1 MLNRILDNRYTILE
15 HIGGGGTA
23 DVYRAHDKLLDRF
36 VAIKMLHPQFVND
49 NDFKIRFKYEAQA
62 AAKLSHPNIVNIYD
76 VGSDGDKN
84 YIVMEFVSGETLKEK
99 ILREG
104 ILSIPDALKIA
115 RDIAEAL
122 EHAHQNNLVH
132 CDIKPHNIL
141 LTTSGRVKVTDFG
154 IAKAITSTTMNHGN
168 TVLGSVH
175 YFSPEQARG
184 ISVSAKSDIYSLG
197 VLLYEMLTGS
207 VPFKGE
213 TPVSIALKHLQ
224 DEPIPVRK
232 HNELIPP
239 MAEAIVSKAMEK
251 NPDNR
256 YNNITDMIRD
266 LDLVQNYFNSRYNK
280 PISEDEFATQII
292 PRQQNIVEEPETTS
306 GFDFKQFYDTNRK
319 KVILLLVVLL
329 SFGFFIGSFLAYGKF
344 WSNAEVSVPSVV
356 GMQLSSAKTMLEDAN
371 LRVNVAE
378 TFDPKVPPGSVVSQY
393 PESGSI
399 VKEQRLVTIYI
410 SKGGEMV
417 SMPDIRGLSL
427 SSAKTKLNELGLK
440 VGKVDE
446 DFSDQPAE
454 TVLSQNPSA
463 TSKIAKGSTV
473 DVVISKGANNKVKI
487 PDFRGNKIDAVT
499 KQLESLKIKVGNISE
514 VNDNNYSSGT
524 ILGQNPAPG
533 SEIDENSSVDFTI
546 VKSSQKAAMGMVSVT
561 VPEGASKQA
570 VQIIVTDN
578 DGRHVIYE
586 SIHKPGDKIQKPIE
600 INGQTRVQIYI
611 NGSLVQEKML

>member
-1 MLNRILDNRYTILE
+1 MLNRILDNRYTVLE

-49 NDFKIRFKYEAQA
+49 SDFKTRFKYEAQA

-99 ILREG
+99 IMREG
-104 ILSIPDALKIA
+104 ILNIADALKITT
-115 RDIAEAL
+115 DIAEAL

-141 LTTSGRVKVTDFG
+141 LTTTGRVKVTDFG

-197 VLLYEMLTGS
+197 VLLYEMLTGT

-251 NPDNR
+251 NPEDRYDN
-256 YNNITDMIRD
+256 ISAMIKD
-266 LDLVQNYFNSRYNK
+266 LNLVQNYFNSRYNK
-280 PISEDEFATQII
+280 PIAEDEFATQII
-292 PRQQNIVEEPETTS
+292 PIQKPIQEEKNTA
-306 GFDFKQFYDTNRK
+306 FDFKKFYHENRT
-319 KVILLLVVLL
+319 KVILMLVLL
-329 SFGFFIGSFLAYGKF
+329 LSVGFFIGSFLAYGKF
-344 WSNAEVSVPSVV
+344 WSNAEVNVPSVV
-356 GMQLSSAKTMLEDAN
+356 GMQLTSAKTMLEDAN

-378 TFDPKVPPGSVVSQY
+378 TFDPKVPVGSVVSQY
-393 PESGSI
+393 PEAGSI

-417 SMPDIRGLSL
+417 TMPDIRGLTL
-427 SSAKTKLNELGLK
+427 KIAQGKLVELGLK
-440 VGKVDE
+440 IGKVDE
-446 DFSDQPAE
+446 EFSDQPAE
-454 TVLSQNPSA
+454 TILSQNPKASGQV
-463 TSKIAKGSTV
+463 AKGSAI
-473 DVVISKGANNKVKI
+473 DIVISKGVNNKVKLA
-487 PDFRGNKIDAVT
+487 DFRGNKLEAVT
-499 KQLESLKIKVGNISE
+499 KQLESLKLKVGNITE
-514 VNDNNYSSGT
+514 VNDNNSANGT

-533 SEIDENSSVDFTI
+533 TEVDENSNIDFTI
-546 VKSSQKAAMGMVSVT
+546 AKTSQQKTAMGVLT
-561 VPEGASKQA
+561 YAIPEGAAKQA
-570 VQIIVTDN
+570 VQIVVTDN
-578 DGRHVIYE
+578 DGRHIIYE
-586 SIHKPGDKIQKPIE
+586 NIHKPGDKIQKPIE
-600 INGQTRVQIYI
+600 LNGQTRAQLYL
-611 NGSLVQEKML
+611 NGSLVLEKIL

>member
-1 MLNRILDNRYTILE
+1 MLNRILDNRYTVLE

-49 NDFKIRFKYEAQA
+49 SDFKTRFKYEAQA

-99 ILREG
+99 IMREG
-104 ILSIPDALKIA
+104 ILNIADALKITT
-115 RDIAEAL
+115 DIAEAL

-141 LTTSGRVKVTDFG
+141 LTTTGRVKVTDFG

-197 VLLYEMLTGS
+197 VLLYEMLTGT

-251 NPDNR
+251 NPEDRYDN
-256 YNNITDMIRD
+256 ISAMIKD
-266 LDLVQNYFNSRYNK
+266 LNLVQNYFNSRYNK
-280 PISEDEFATQII
+280 PIAEDEFATQII
-292 PRQQNIVEEPETTS
+292 PIQKQIQEEKNTA
-306 GFDFKQFYDTNRK
+306 FDFKKFYHKNRT
-319 KVILLLVVLL
+319 KVILMLVLL
-329 SFGFFIGSFLAYGKF
+329 LSVGFFIGSFLAYGKF
-344 WSNAEVSVPSVV
+344 WSNAEVNVPSVV
-356 GMQLSSAKTMLEDAN
+356 GMQLTSAKTMLEDAN

-378 TFDPKVPPGSVVSQY
+378 TFDPKVPVGSVVSQY
-393 PESGSI
+393 PEAGSI

-417 SMPDIRGLSL
+417 TMPDIRGLTL
-427 SSAKTKLNELGLK
+427 KIAQGKLGELGLK
-440 VGKVDE
+440 IGKVDE
-446 DFSDQPAE
+446 EFSDQPAE
-454 TVLSQNPSA
+454 TILSQNPKASGQV
-463 TSKIAKGSTV
+463 AKGLAI
-473 DVVISKGANNKVKI
+473 DIVISKGVNNKVKLA
-487 PDFRGNKIDAVT
+487 DFRGNKLEAVT
-499 KQLESLKIKVGNISE
+499 KQLESLKLKVGNITE
-514 VNDNNYSSGT
+514 VNDNNSANGT

-533 SEIDENSSVDFTI
+533 TEVDENSNIDFTI
-546 VKSSQKAAMGMVSVT
+546 AKNSQQKTAMRVIT
-561 VPEGASKQA
+561 YTIPEGAAKQA
-570 VQIIVTDN
+570 VQIVVTDN
-578 DGRHVIYE
+578 DGRHIIYE
-586 SIHKPGDKIQKPIE
+586 NIHKPGDKIQKPIE
-600 INGQTRVQIYI
+600 LNGQTRAQLYL
-611 NGSLVQEKML
+611 NGSLVLEKIL

>member
-1 MLNRILDNRYTILE
+1 MLNRILDNRYTVLE

-49 NDFKIRFKYEAQA
+49 SDFKTRFKYEAQA

-99 ILREG
+99 IMREG
-104 ILSIPDALKIA
+104 ILNIADALKITT
-115 RDIAEAL
+115 DIAEAL

-141 LTTSGRVKVTDFG
+141 LTTTGRVKVTDFG

-197 VLLYEMLTGS
+197 VLLYEMLTGT

-251 NPDNR
+251 NPEDRYDN
-256 YNNITDMIRD
+256 ISAMIKD
-266 LDLVQNYFNSRYNK
+266 LNLVQNYFNSRYNK
-280 PISEDEFATQII
+280 PIAEDEFATQII
-292 PRQQNIVEEPETTS
+292 PIQKPIQEEKNTA
-306 GFDFKQFYDTNRK
+306 FDFKKFYHENRT
-319 KVILLLVVLL
+319 KVILMLVLL
-329 SFGFFIGSFLAYGKF
+329 LSVGFFIGSFLAYGKF
-344 WSNAEVSVPSVV
+344 WSNAEVNVPSVV
-356 GMQLSSAKTMLEDAN
+356 GMQLTSAKTMLEDAN

-378 TFDPKVPPGSVVSQY
+378 TFDPKVPVGSVVSQY
-393 PESGSI
+393 PEAGSI

-417 SMPDIRGLSL
+417 TMPDIRGLTL
-427 SSAKTKLNELGLK
+427 KIAQGKLGELGLK
-440 VGKVDE
+440 IGKVDE
-446 DFSDQPAE
+446 EFSDQPAE
-454 TVLSQNPSA
+454 TILSQNPKAASQV
-463 TSKIAKGSTV
+463 AKGSTI
-473 DVVISKGANNKVKI
+473 DIVISKGVNNKVKLA
-487 PDFRGNKIDAVT
+487 DFRGNKLEAVT
-499 KQLESLKIKVGNISE
+499 KQLESLKLKVGNITE
-514 VNDNNYSSGT
+514 VNDNNSANGT

-533 SEIDENSSVDFTI
+533 TEVDENSNIDFTI
-546 VKSSQKAAMGMVSVT
+546 AKTSQQKTAMGVLT
-561 VPEGASKQA
+561 YTIPEGAAKQA
-570 VQIIVTDN
+570 VQIVVTDN
-578 DGRHVIYE
+578 DGRHIIYE
-586 SIHKPGDKIQKPIE
+586 NIHKPGDKIQKPIE
-600 INGQTRVQIYI
+600 LNGQTRAQLYL
-611 NGSLVQEKML
+611 NGSLVLEKIL

>member
-36 VAIKMLHPQFVND
+36 VAIKMLHPQFIND
-49 NDFKIRFKYEAQA
+49 NDFKTRFKYEAQA

-99 ILREG
+99 IMREG
-104 ILSIPDALKIA
+104 ILNINDALKIA

-141 LTTSGRVKVTDFG
+141 LTKSGRVKVTDFG

-197 VLLYEMLTGS
+197 VLLYEMLTGT

-224 DEPIPVRK
+224 DDPIPVRK

-256 YNNITDMIRD
+256 YNNITDMIKD
-266 LDLVQNYFNSRYNK
+266 LNLVQNYFNSRYTK

-292 PRQQNIVEEPETTS
+292 PRQNHIVEEPEQST
-306 GFDFKQFYDTNRK
+306 GFDFKSFYQKNRT
-319 KVILLLVVLL
+319 KVILLLIVLL
-329 SFGFFIGSFLAYGKF
+329 SLGFFIGSFLSYGKF
-344 WSNAEVSVPSVV
+344 WSNSEVNVPSVV
-356 GMQLSSAKTMLEDAN
+356 GMQLSPAKTMLEDAN

-378 TFDPKVPPGSVVSQY
+378 TFDPKVPVGSVVSQY
-393 PESGSI
+393 PEAGSI

-427 SSAKTKLNELGLK
+427 KAAQIKLNELGLK
-440 VGKVDE
+440 VGKVEE
-446 DFSDQPAE
+446 DSSDQPYE
-454 TVLSQNPSA
+454 TVLSQNPRAS
-463 TSKIAKGSTV
+463 SQIAKGSTV
-473 DVVISKGANNKVKI
+473 DIVISKGAGNKVKLS
-487 PDFRGNKIDAVT
+487 DYRGNKIDAVT
-499 KQLESLKIKVGNISE
+499 KQLEGLKIKVGNISE
-514 VNDNNYSSGT
+514 VNDSNSPSGT

-533 SEIDENSSVDFTI
+533 TEIDENSTVDFTI
-546 VKSSQKAAMGMVSVT
+546 AKSSQKASMGMVNVT
-561 VPEGASKQA
+561 IPDGAAKQA

-586 SIHKPGDKIQKPIE
+586 NVHKPGDKIQKPIE

>member
-1 MLNRILDNRYTILE
+1 MLNRILDNRYTVLE

-49 NDFKIRFKYEAQA
+49 SDFKTRFKYEAQA

-99 ILREG
+99 IMREG
-104 ILSIPDALKIA
+104 ILNIADALKITT
-115 RDIAEAL
+115 DIAEAL

-141 LTTSGRVKVTDFG
+141 LTTTGRVKVTDFG

-197 VLLYEMLTGS
+197 VLLYEMLTGT

-251 NPDNR
+251 NPEDRYDN
-256 YNNITDMIRD
+256 ISAMIKD
-266 LDLVQNYFNSRYNK
+266 LNLVQNYFNSRYNK
-280 PISEDEFATQII
+280 PIAEDEFATQII
-292 PRQQNIVEEPETTS
+292 PIQKPIQEEKNTA
-306 GFDFKQFYDTNRK
+306 FDFKKFYHENRT
-319 KVILLLVVLL
+319 KVILMLVLL
-329 SFGFFIGSFLAYGKF
+329 LSVGFFIGSFLAYGKF
-344 WSNAEVSVPSVV
+344 WSNAEVNVPSVV
-356 GMQLSSAKTMLEDAN
+356 GMQLTSAKTMLEDAN

-378 TFDPKVPPGSVVSQY
+378 TFDPKVPVGSVVSQY
-393 PESGSI
+393 PEAGSI

-417 SMPDIRGLSL
+417 TMPDIRGLTL
-427 SSAKTKLNELGLK
+427 KIAQGKLGELGLK
-440 VGKVDE
+440 IGKVDE
-446 DFSDQPAE
+446 EFSDQPAE
-454 TVLSQNPSA
+454 TILSQNPKASGQV
-463 TSKIAKGSTV
+463 AKGSTI
-473 DVVISKGANNKVKI
+473 DIVISKGVNNKVKLA
-487 PDFRGNKIDAVT
+487 DFRGNKLEAVT
-499 KQLESLKIKVGNISE
+499 KQLESLKLKVGNITE
-514 VNDNNYSSGT
+514 VNDNNSANGT

-533 SEIDENSSVDFTI
+533 TEVDENSNIDFTI
-546 VKSSQKAAMGMVSVT
+546 AKTSQQKTAMGVLT
-561 VPEGASKQA
+561 YTIPEGAVKQA
-570 VQIIVTDN
+570 VQIVVTDN
-578 DGRHVIYE
+578 DGRHIIYE
-586 SIHKPGDKIQKPIE
+586 KYS
-600 INGQTRVQIYI
+600 
-611 NGSLVQEKML
+611 

>member
-1 MLNRILDNRYTILE
+1 MLNRILDNRYTVLE

-49 NDFKIRFKYEAQA
+49 SDFKTRFKYEAQA

-99 ILREG
+99 IMREG
-104 ILSIPDALKIA
+104 ILNIADALKITT
-115 RDIAEAL
+115 DIAEAL

-141 LTTSGRVKVTDFG
+141 LTTTGRVKVTDFG

-197 VLLYEMLTGS
+197 VLLYEMLTGT

-251 NPDNR
+251 NPEDRYDN
-256 YNNITDMIRD
+256 ISAMIKD
-266 LDLVQNYFNSRYNK
+266 LNLVQNYFNSRYNK
-280 PISEDEFATQII
+280 PIAEDEFATQII
-292 PRQQNIVEEPETTS
+292 PIQKPIQEEKNTA
-306 GFDFKQFYDTNRK
+306 FDFKKFYHENRT
-319 KVILLLVVLL
+319 KVILMLVLL
-329 SFGFFIGSFLAYGKF
+329 LSVGFFIGSFLAYGKF
-344 WSNAEVSVPSVV
+344 WSNAEVNVPSVV
-356 GMQLSSAKTMLEDAN
+356 GMQLTSAKTMLEDAN

-378 TFDPKVPPGSVVSQY
+378 TFDPKVPVGSVVSQY
-393 PESGSI
+393 PEAGSI

-417 SMPDIRGLSL
+417 TMPDIRGLTL
-427 SSAKTKLNELGLK
+427 KIAQGKLGELGLK
-440 VGKVDE
+440 IGKVDE
-446 DFSDQPAE
+446 EFSDQPAE
-454 TVLSQNPSA
+454 TILSQNPKAASQV
-463 TSKIAKGSTV
+463 AKGSTI
-473 DVVISKGANNKVKI
+473 DIVISKGVNNKVKLA
-487 PDFRGNKIDAVT
+487 DFRGNKLEAVT
-499 KQLESLKIKVGNISE
+499 KQLESLKLKVGNITE
-514 VNDNNYSSGT
+514 VNDNNSANGT

-533 SEIDENSSVDFTI
+533 TEVDENSNIDFTI
-546 VKSSQKAAMGMVSVT
+546 AKTSQQKTAMGVLT
-561 VPEGASKQA
+561 YTIPEGAVKQA
-570 VQIIVTDN
+570 VQIVVTDN
-578 DGRHVIYE
+578 DGRHIIYE
-586 SIHKPGDKIQKPIE
+586 NIHKPGDKIQKPIE
-600 INGQTRVQIYI
+600 LNGQTRAQLYL
-611 NGSLVQEKML
+611 NGSLVLEKIL

>member
-1 MLNRILDNRYTILE
+1 MLNRILDNRYTVLE

-49 NDFKIRFKYEAQA
+49 SDFKTRFKYEAQA

-99 ILREG
+99 IMREG
-104 ILSIPDALKIA
+104 ILNIADALKITT
-115 RDIAEAL
+115 DIAEAL

-141 LTTSGRVKVTDFG
+141 LTTTGRVKVTDFG

-197 VLLYEMLTGS
+197 VLLYEMLTGT

-251 NPDNR
+251 NPEDRYDN
-256 YNNITDMIRD
+256 ISAMIKD
-266 LDLVQNYFNSRYNK
+266 LNLVQNYFNSRYNK
-280 PISEDEFATQII
+280 PIAEDEFATQII
-292 PRQQNIVEEPETTS
+292 PIQKPIQEEKNTA
-306 GFDFKQFYDTNRK
+306 FDFKKFYHENRT
-319 KVILLLVVLL
+319 KVILMLVLL
-329 SFGFFIGSFLAYGKF
+329 LSVGFFIGSFLAYGKF
-344 WSNAEVSVPSVV
+344 WSNAEVNVPSVV
-356 GMQLSSAKTMLEDAN
+356 GMQLTSAKTMLEDAN

-378 TFDPKVPPGSVVSQY
+378 TFDPKVPVGSVVSQY
-393 PESGSI
+393 PEAGSI

-417 SMPDIRGLSL
+417 TMPDIRGLTL
-427 SSAKTKLNELGLK
+427 KIAQGKLGELGLK
-440 VGKVDE
+440 IGKVDE
-446 DFSDQPAE
+446 EFSDQPAE
-454 TVLSQNPSA
+454 TILSQNPKASGQV
-463 TSKIAKGSTV
+463 AKGSTI
-473 DVVISKGANNKVKI
+473 DIVISKGFNNKVKLA
-487 PDFRGNKIDAVT
+487 DFRGNKLEAVT
-499 KQLESLKIKVGNISE
+499 KQLESLKLKVGNITE
-514 VNDNNYSSGT
+514 VNDNNSANGT

-533 SEIDENSSVDFTI
+533 TEVDENSNIDFTI
-546 VKSSQKAAMGMVSVT
+546 AKTSQQKTAMGVLT
-561 VPEGASKQA
+561 YTIPEGAAKQA
-570 VQIIVTDN
+570 VQIVVTDN
-578 DGRHVIYE
+578 DGRHIIYE
-586 SIHKPGDKIQKPIE
+586 NIHKPGDKIQKPIE
-600 INGQTRVQIYI
+600 LNGQTRAQLYL
-611 NGSLVQEKML
+611 NGSLVLEKIL

>member
-1 MLNRILDNRYTILE
+1 MLNRILDNRYTVLE

-49 NDFKIRFKYEAQA
+49 SDFKTRFKYEAQA

-99 ILREG
+99 IMREG
-104 ILSIPDALKIA
+104 ILNIADALKITT
-115 RDIAEAL
+115 DIAEAL

-141 LTTSGRVKVTDFG
+141 LTTTGRVKVTDFG

-197 VLLYEMLTGS
+197 VLLYEMLTGT

-251 NPDNR
+251 NPEDRYDN
-256 YNNITDMIRD
+256 ISAMIKD
-266 LDLVQNYFNSRYNK
+266 LNLVQNYFNSRYNK
-280 PISEDEFATQII
+280 PIAEDEFATQII
-292 PRQQNIVEEPETTS
+292 PIQKQIQEEKNTA
-306 GFDFKQFYDTNRK
+306 FDFKKFYHKNRT
-319 KVILLLVVLL
+319 KVILMLVLL
-329 SFGFFIGSFLAYGKF
+329 LSVGFFIGSFLAYGKF
-344 WSNAEVSVPSVV
+344 WSNAEVNVPSVV
-356 GMQLSSAKTMLEDAN
+356 GMQLTSAKTMLEDAN

-378 TFDPKVPPGSVVSQY
+378 TFDPKVPVGSVVSQY
-393 PESGSI
+393 PEAGSI

-417 SMPDIRGLSL
+417 TMPDIRGLTL
-427 SSAKTKLNELGLK
+427 KIAQGKLVELGLK
-440 VGKVDE
+440 IGKVDE
-446 DFSDQPAE
+446 EFSDQPAE
-454 TVLSQNPSA
+454 TILSQNPKASGQV
-463 TSKIAKGSTV
+463 AKGSAI
-473 DVVISKGANNKVKI
+473 DIVISKGVNNKVKLA
-487 PDFRGNKIDAVT
+487 DFRGNKLEAVT
-499 KQLESLKIKVGNISE
+499 KQLESLKLKVGNITE
-514 VNDNNYSSGT
+514 VNDNNSTNGT

-533 SEIDENSSVDFTI
+533 TEVDENSNIDFTI
-546 VKSSQKAAMGMVSVT
+546 AKNSQQKTAMRVIT
-561 VPEGASKQA
+561 YTIPEGAAKQA
-570 VQIIVTDN
+570 VQIVVTDN
-578 DGRHVIYE
+578 DGRHIIYE
-586 SIHKPGDKIQKPIE
+586 NIHKPGDKIQKPIE
-600 INGQTRVQIYI
+600 LNGQTRAQLYL
-611 NGSLVQEKML
+611 NGSLVLEKIL

>member
-1 MLNRILDNRYTILE
+1 MLNRILDNRYTVLE

-49 NDFKIRFKYEAQA
+49 SDFKTRFKYEAQA

-99 ILREG
+99 IMREG
-104 ILSIPDALKIA
+104 ILNIADALKITT
-115 RDIAEAL
+115 DIAEAL

-141 LTTSGRVKVTDFG
+141 LTTTGRVKVTDFG

-197 VLLYEMLTGS
+197 VLLYEMLTGT

-251 NPDNR
+251 NPEDRYDN
-256 YNNITDMIRD
+256 ISAMIKD
-266 LDLVQNYFNSRYNK
+266 LNLVQNYFNSRYNK
-280 PISEDEFATQII
+280 PIAEDEFATQII
-292 PRQQNIVEEPETTS
+292 PIQKPIQEEKNTA
-306 GFDFKQFYDTNRK
+306 FDFKKFYHENRT
-319 KVILLLVVLL
+319 KVILMLVLL
-329 SFGFFIGSFLAYGKF
+329 LSVGFFIGSFLAYGKF
-344 WSNAEVSVPSVV
+344 WSNAEVNVPSVV
-356 GMQLSSAKTMLEDAN
+356 GMQLTSAKTMLEDAN

-378 TFDPKVPPGSVVSQY
+378 TFDPKVPVGSVVSQY
-393 PESGSI
+393 PEAGSI

-417 SMPDIRGLSL
+417 TMPDIRGLTL
-427 SSAKTKLNELGLK
+427 KIAQGKLGELGLK
-440 VGKVDE
+440 IGKVDE
-446 DFSDQPAE
+446 EFSDQPAE
-454 TVLSQNPSA
+454 TILSQNPKASGQV
-463 TSKIAKGSTV
+463 AKGSTI
-473 DVVISKGANNKVKI
+473 DIVISKGVNNKVKLA
-487 PDFRGNKIDAVT
+487 DFRGNKLEAVT
-499 KQLESLKIKVGNISE
+499 KQLESLKLKVGNITE
-514 VNDNNYSSGT
+514 VNDNNSANGT

-533 SEIDENSSVDFTI
+533 TEVDENSNIDFTI
-546 VKSSQKAAMGMVSVT
+546 AKTSQQKTAMGVLT
-561 VPEGASKQA
+561 YAIPEGAAKQA
-570 VQIIVTDN
+570 VQIVVTDN
-578 DGRHVIYE
+578 DGRHIIYE
-586 SIHKPGDKIQKPIE
+586 NIHKPGDKIQKPIE
-600 INGQTRVQIYI
+600 LNGQTRAQLYL
-611 NGSLVQEKML
+611 NGSLVLEKIL

>member
-1 MLNRILDNRYTILE
+1 MLNRILDNRYTVLE

-49 NDFKIRFKYEAQA
+49 SDFKTRFKYEAQA

-99 ILREG
+99 IMREG
-104 ILSIPDALKIA
+104 ILNIADALKITT
-115 RDIAEAL
+115 DIAEAL

-141 LTTSGRVKVTDFG
+141 LTTTGRVKVTDFG

-197 VLLYEMLTGS
+197 VLLYEMLTGT

-251 NPDNR
+251 NPEDRYDN
-256 YNNITDMIRD
+256 ISAMIKD
-266 LDLVQNYFNSRYNK
+266 LNLVQNYFNSRYNK
-280 PISEDEFATQII
+280 PIAEDEFATQII
-292 PRQQNIVEEPETTS
+292 PIQKPIQEENNTA
-306 GFDFKQFYDTNRK
+306 FDFKKFYHENRT
-319 KVILLLVVLL
+319 KVILMLVLL
-329 SFGFFIGSFLAYGKF
+329 LSVGFFIGSFLAYGKF
-344 WSNAEVSVPSVV
+344 WSNAEVNVPSVV
-356 GMQLSSAKTMLEDAN
+356 GMQLTSAKTMLEDAN

-378 TFDPKVPPGSVVSQY
+378 TFDPKVPVGSVVSQY
-393 PESGSI
+393 PEAGSI

-417 SMPDIRGLSL
+417 TMPDIRGLTL
-427 SSAKTKLNELGLK
+427 KIAQGKLGELGLK
-440 VGKVDE
+440 IGKVDE
-446 DFSDQPAE
+446 EFSDQPAE
-454 TVLSQNPSA
+454 TILSQNPKASGQV
-463 TSKIAKGSTV
+463 AKGSTI
-473 DVVISKGANNKVKI
+473 DIVISKGFNNKVKLA
-487 PDFRGNKIDAVT
+487 DFRGNKLEAVT
-499 KQLESLKIKVGNISE
+499 KQLESLKLKVGNITE
-514 VNDNNYSSGT
+514 VNDNNSANGT

-533 SEIDENSSVDFTI
+533 TEVDENSNIDFTI
-546 VKSSQKAAMGMVSVT
+546 AKTSQQKTAMGVLT
-561 VPEGASKQA
+561 YTIPEGAVKQA
-570 VQIIVTDN
+570 VQIVVTDN
-578 DGRHVIYE
+578 DGRHIIYE
-586 SIHKPGDKIQKPIE
+586 NIHKPGDKIQKPIE
-600 INGQTRVQIYI
+600 LNGQTRAQLYL
-611 NGSLVQEKML
+611 NGSLVLEKIL

>member
-1 MLNRILDNRYTILE
+1 MLNRILDNRYTVLE

-49 NDFKIRFKYEAQA
+49 SDFKTRFKYEAQA

-99 ILREG
+99 IMREG
-104 ILSIPDALKIA
+104 ILNIADALKITT
-115 RDIAEAL
+115 DIAEAL

-141 LTTSGRVKVTDFG
+141 LTTTGRVKVTDFG

-197 VLLYEMLTGS
+197 VLLYEMLTGT

-251 NPDNR
+251 NPEDRYDN
-256 YNNITDMIRD
+256 ISAMIKD
-266 LDLVQNYFNSRYNK
+266 LNLVQNYFNSRYNK
-280 PISEDEFATQII
+280 PIAEDEFATQII
-292 PRQQNIVEEPETTS
+292 PIQKPIQEEKNTA
-306 GFDFKQFYDTNRK
+306 FDFKKFYHENRT
-319 KVILLLVVLL
+319 KVILMLVLL
-329 SFGFFIGSFLAYGKF
+329 LSVGFFIGSFLAYGKF
-344 WSNAEVSVPSVV
+344 WSNAEVNVPSVV
-356 GMQLSSAKTMLEDAN
+356 GMQLTSAKTMLEDAN

-378 TFDPKVPPGSVVSQY
+378 TFDPKVPVGSVVSQY
-393 PESGSI
+393 PEAGSI
-399 VKEQRLVTIYI
+399 VKEQRIVTIYI

-417 SMPDIRGLSL
+417 TMPDIRGLTL
-427 SSAKTKLNELGLK
+427 KIAQGKLGELGLK
-440 VGKVDE
+440 IGKVDE
-446 DFSDQPAE
+446 EFSDQPAE
-454 TVLSQNPSA
+454 TILSQNPKASGQV
-463 TSKIAKGSTV
+463 AKGS
-473 DVVISKGANNKVKI
+473 DIDIVISKGVNNKVKLA
-487 PDFRGNKIDAVT
+487 DFRGNKLEAVT
-499 KQLESLKIKVGNISE
+499 KQLESLKLKVGNITE
-514 VNDNNYSSGT
+514 VNDNNSANGT

-533 SEIDENSSVDFTI
+533 TEVDENSNIDFTI
-546 VKSSQKAAMGMVSVT
+546 AKTSQQKTAMGVLT
-561 VPEGASKQA
+561 YTIPEGAVKQA
-570 VQIIVTDN
+570 VQIVVTDN
-578 DGRHVIYE
+578 DGRHIIYE
-586 SIHKPGDKIQKPIE
+586 NIHKPGDKIQKPIE
-600 INGQTRVQIYI
+600 LNGQTRAQLYL
-611 NGSLVQEKML
+611 NGSLVLEKIL

>member
-1 MLNRILDNRYTILE
+1 MLNRILDNRYTVLE

-49 NDFKIRFKYEAQA
+49 SDFKTRFKYEAQA

-99 ILREG
+99 IMREG
-104 ILSIPDALKIA
+104 ILNIADALKITT
-115 RDIAEAL
+115 DIAEAL

-141 LTTSGRVKVTDFG
+141 LTTTGRVKVTDFG

-197 VLLYEMLTGS
+197 VLLYEMLTGT

-251 NPDNR
+251 NPEDRYDN
-256 YNNITDMIRD
+256 ISAMIKD
-266 LDLVQNYFNSRYNK
+266 LNLVQNYFNSRYNK
-280 PISEDEFATQII
+280 PIAEDEFATQII
-292 PRQQNIVEEPETTS
+292 PIQKPIQEEKNTA
-306 GFDFKQFYDTNRK
+306 FDFKKFYHENRT
-319 KVILLLVVLL
+319 KVILILVLL
-329 SFGFFIGSFLAYGKF
+329 LSVGFFIGSFLAYGKF
-344 WSNAEVSVPSVV
+344 WSNAEVNVPSVV
-356 GMQLSSAKTMLEDAN
+356 GMQLTSAKTMLEDAN

-378 TFDPKVPPGSVVSQY
+378 TFDPKVPVGSVVSQY
-393 PESGSI
+393 PEAGSI

-417 SMPDIRGLSL
+417 TMPDIRGLTL
-427 SSAKTKLNELGLK
+427 KIAQGKLGELGLK
-440 VGKVDE
+440 IGKVDE
-446 DFSDQPAE
+446 EFSDQPAE
-454 TVLSQNPSA
+454 TILSQNPKAASQV
-463 TSKIAKGSTV
+463 AKGSTI
-473 DVVISKGANNKVKI
+473 DIVISKGVNNKVKLA
-487 PDFRGNKIDAVT
+487 DFRGNKLEAVT
-499 KQLESLKIKVGNISE
+499 KQLESLKLKVGNITE
-514 VNDNNYSSGT
+514 VNDNNSANGT

-533 SEIDENSSVDFTI
+533 TEVDENSNIDFTI
-546 VKSSQKAAMGMVSVT
+546 AKTSQQKTAMGVLT
-561 VPEGASKQA
+561 YTIPEGAAKQA
-570 VQIIVTDN
+570 VQIVVTDN
-578 DGRHVIYE
+578 DGRHIIYE
-586 SIHKPGDKIQKPIE
+586 NIHKPGDKIQKPIE
-600 INGQTRVQIYI
+600 LNGQTRAQLYL
-611 NGSLVQEKML
+611 NGSLVLEKIL

>member
-1 MLNRILDNRYTILE
+1 MLNRILDNRYTVLE

-49 NDFKIRFKYEAQA
+49 SDFKTRFKYEAQA

-99 ILREG
+99 IMREG
-104 ILSIPDALKIA
+104 ILNIADALKITT
-115 RDIAEAL
+115 DIAEAL

-141 LTTSGRVKVTDFG
+141 LTTTGRVKVTDFG

-197 VLLYEMLTGS
+197 VLLYEMLTGT

-251 NPDNR
+251 NPEDRYDN
-256 YNNITDMIRD
+256 ISAMIKD
-266 LDLVQNYFNSRYNK
+266 LNLVQNYFNSRYNK
-280 PISEDEFATQII
+280 PIAEDEFATQII
-292 PRQQNIVEEPETTS
+292 PIQKPIQEEKNTA
-306 GFDFKQFYDTNRK
+306 FDFKKFYHENRT
-319 KVILLLVVLL
+319 KVILMLVLL
-329 SFGFFIGSFLAYGKF
+329 LSVGFFIGSFLAYGKF
-344 WSNAEVSVPSVV
+344 WSNAEVNVPSVV
-356 GMQLSSAKTMLEDAN
+356 GMQLTSAKTMLEDAN

-378 TFDPKVPPGSVVSQY
+378 TFDPKVPVGSVVSQY
-393 PESGSI
+393 PEAGSI

-417 SMPDIRGLSL
+417 TMPDIRGLTL
-427 SSAKTKLNELGLK
+427 KIAQGKLGELGLK
-440 VGKVDE
+440 IGKVDE
-446 DFSDQPAE
+446 EFSDQPAE
-454 TVLSQNPSA
+454 TILSQNPKASGQV
-463 TSKIAKGSTV
+463 AKGSTI
-473 DVVISKGANNKVKI
+473 DIVISKGFNNKVKLA
-487 PDFRGNKIDAVT
+487 DFRGNKLEAVT
-499 KQLESLKIKVGNISE
+499 KQLESLKLKVGNITE
-514 VNDNNYSSGT
+514 VNDNNSANGT

-533 SEIDENSSVDFTI
+533 TEVDENSNIDFTI
-546 VKSSQKAAMGMVSVT
+546 AKTSQQKTAMGVLT
-561 VPEGASKQA
+561 YAIPEGAAKQA
-570 VQIIVTDN
+570 VQIVVTDN
-578 DGRHVIYE
+578 DGRHIIYE
-586 SIHKPGDKIQKPIE
+586 NIHKPGDKIQKPIE
-600 INGQTRVQIYI
+600 LNGQTRAQLYL
-611 NGSLVQEKML
+611 NGSLVLEKIL

>member
-1 MLNRILDNRYTILE
+1 MLNRILDNRYTVLE

-49 NDFKIRFKYEAQA
+49 SDFKTRFKYEAQA

-99 ILREG
+99 IMREG
-104 ILSIPDALKIA
+104 ILNIADALKITT
-115 RDIAEAL
+115 DIAEAL

-141 LTTSGRVKVTDFG
+141 LTTTGRVKVTDFG

-197 VLLYEMLTGS
+197 VLLYEMLTGT

-251 NPDNR
+251 NPEDRYDN
-256 YNNITDMIRD
+256 ISAMIKD
-266 LDLVQNYFNSRYNK
+266 LNLVQNYFNSRYNK
-280 PISEDEFATQII
+280 PIAEDEFATQII
-292 PRQQNIVEEPETTS
+292 PIQKQIQEEKNTA
-306 GFDFKQFYDTNRK
+306 FDFKKFYHKNRT
-319 KVILLLVVLL
+319 KVILMLILLL
-329 SFGFFIGSFLAYGKF
+329 SVGFFIGSFLAYGKF
-344 WSNAEVSVPSVV
+344 WSNAEVNVPSVV
-356 GMQLSSAKTMLEDAN
+356 GMQLTSAKTMLEDAN

-378 TFDPKVPPGSVVSQY
+378 TFDPKVPVGSVVSQY
-393 PESGSI
+393 PEAGSI

-417 SMPDIRGLSL
+417 TMPDIRGLTL
-427 SSAKTKLNELGLK
+427 KIAQGKLGELGLK
-440 VGKVDE
+440 IGKVDE
-446 DFSDQPAE
+446 EFSDQPAE
-454 TVLSQNPSA
+454 TILSQNPKAASQV
-463 TSKIAKGSTV
+463 AKGSTI
-473 DVVISKGANNKVKI
+473 DIVISKGVNNKVKLA
-487 PDFRGNKIDAVT
+487 DFRGNKLEAVT
-499 KQLESLKIKVGNISE
+499 KQLESLKLKVGNITE
-514 VNDNNYSSGT
+514 VNDNNSANGT

-533 SEIDENSSVDFTI
+533 TEVDENSNIDFTI
-546 VKSSQKAAMGMVSVT
+546 AKTSQQKTAMGVIT
-561 VPEGASKQA
+561 YTIPEGAAKQA
-570 VQIIVTDN
+570 VQIVVTDN
-578 DGRHVIYE
+578 DGRHIIYE
-586 SIHKPGDKIQKPIE
+586 NIHKPGDKIQKPIE
-600 INGQTRVQIYI
+600 LNGQTRAQLYL
-611 NGSLVQEKML
+611 NGSLVLEKIL

>member
-1 MLNRILDNRYTILE
+1 MLNRILDNRYTVLE

-49 NDFKIRFKYEAQA
+49 SDFKTRFKYEAQA

-99 ILREG
+99 IMREG
-104 ILSIPDALKIA
+104 ILNIADALKITT
-115 RDIAEAL
+115 DIAEAL

-141 LTTSGRVKVTDFG
+141 LTTTGRVKVTDFG

-197 VLLYEMLTGS
+197 VLLYEMLTGT

-251 NPDNR
+251 NPEDRYDN
-256 YNNITDMIRD
+256 ISAMIKD
-266 LDLVQNYFNSRYNK
+266 LNLVQNYFNSRYNT

-292 PRQQNIVEEPETTS
+292 PIQKPIQEEKNTA
-306 GFDFKQFYDTNRK
+306 FDFKKFYNKNRT
-319 KVILLLVVLL
+319 KVILMLVLL
-329 SFGFFIGSFLAYGKF
+329 LSVGFFIGSFLAYGKF
-344 WSNAEVSVPSVV
+344 WSNAEVNVPSVV
-356 GMQLSSAKTMLEDAN
+356 GMQLTSAKTMLEDAN

-378 TFDPKVPPGSVVSQY
+378 TFDPKVPVGSVVSQY
-393 PESGSI
+393 PEAGSI

-417 SMPDIRGLSL
+417 TMPDIRGLTL
-427 SSAKTKLNELGLK
+427 KIAQGKLGELGLK
-440 VGKVDE
+440 IGKVDE
-446 DFSDQPAE
+446 EFSDQPAE
-454 TVLSQNPSA
+454 TILSQNPKAASQV
-463 TSKIAKGSTV
+463 AKGSTI
-473 DVVISKGANNKVKI
+473 DIVISKGVNNKVKLA
-487 PDFRGNKIDAVT
+487 DFRGNKLEAVT
-499 KQLESLKIKVGNISE
+499 KQLESLKLKVGNITE
-514 VNDNNYSSGT
+514 VNDNNSANGT

-533 SEIDENSSVDFTI
+533 TEVDENSNIDFTI
-546 VKSSQKAAMGMVSVT
+546 AKTSQQKTAMGVLT
-561 VPEGASKQA
+561 YTIPEGAAKQA
-570 VQIIVTDN
+570 VQIVVTDN
-578 DGRHVIYE
+578 DGRHIIYE
-586 SIHKPGDKIQKPIE
+586 NIHKPGDKIQKPIE
-600 INGQTRVQIYI
+600 LNGQTRAQLYL
-611 NGSLVQEKML
+611 NGSLVLEKIL

>member
-1 MLNRILDNRYTILE
+1 MLNRILDNRYTVLE

-49 NDFKIRFKYEAQA
+49 SDFKTRFKYEAQA

-99 ILREG
+99 IMREG
-104 ILSIPDALKIA
+104 ILNIADALKITT
-115 RDIAEAL
+115 DIAEAL

-141 LTTSGRVKVTDFG
+141 LTTTGRVKVTDFG

-197 VLLYEMLTGS
+197 VLLYEMLTGT

-251 NPDNR
+251 NPEDRYDN
-256 YNNITDMIRD
+256 ISAMIKD
-266 LDLVQNYFNSRYNK
+266 LNLVQNYFNSRYNK
-280 PISEDEFATQII
+280 PIAEDEFATQII
-292 PRQQNIVEEPETTS
+292 PIQKPIQEEKNTA
-306 GFDFKQFYDTNRK
+306 FDFKKFYHENRT
-319 KVILLLVVLL
+319 KVILMLVLL
-329 SFGFFIGSFLAYGKF
+329 LSVGFFIGSFLAYGKF
-344 WSNAEVSVPSVV
+344 WSNAEVNVPSVV
-356 GMQLSSAKTMLEDAN
+356 GIQLTSAKTMLEDAN

-378 TFDPKVPPGSVVSQY
+378 TFDPKVPVGSVVSQY
-393 PESGSI
+393 PEAGSI

-417 SMPDIRGLSL
+417 TMPDIRGLTL
-427 SSAKTKLNELGLK
+427 KIAQGKLGELGLK
-440 VGKVDE
+440 IGKVDE
-446 DFSDQPAE
+446 EFSDQPAE
-454 TVLSQNPSA
+454 TILSQNPKASGQV
-463 TSKIAKGSTV
+463 AKGSTI
-473 DVVISKGANNKVKI
+473 DIVISKGVNNKVKLA
-487 PDFRGNKIDAVT
+487 DFRGNKLEAVT
-499 KQLESLKIKVGNISE
+499 KQLESLKLKVGNITE
-514 VNDNNYSSGT
+514 VNDNNSANGT

-533 SEIDENSSVDFTI
+533 TEVDENSNIDFTI
-546 VKSSQKAAMGMVSVT
+546 AKTSQQKTAMGVLT
-561 VPEGASKQA
+561 YTIPEGAVKQA
-570 VQIIVTDN
+570 VQIVVTDN
-578 DGRHVIYE
+578 DGRHIIYE
-586 SIHKPGDKIQKPIE
+586 NIHKPGDKIQKPIE
-600 INGQTRVQIYI
+600 LNGQTRAQLYL
-611 NGSLVQEKML
+611 NGSLVLEKIL

>member
-1 MLNRILDNRYTILE
+1 MLNRILDNRYTVLE

-49 NDFKIRFKYEAQA
+49 SDFKTRFKYEAQA

-99 ILREG
+99 IMREG
-104 ILSIPDALKIA
+104 ILNIADALKITT
-115 RDIAEAL
+115 DIAEAL

-141 LTTSGRVKVTDFG
+141 LTTTGRVKVTDFG

-197 VLLYEMLTGS
+197 VLLYEMLTGT

-251 NPDNR
+251 NPEDRYDN
-256 YNNITDMIRD
+256 ISAMIKD
-266 LDLVQNYFNSRYNK
+266 LNLVQNYFNSRYNK
-280 PISEDEFATQII
+280 PIAEDEFATQII
-292 PRQQNIVEEPETTS
+292 PIQKPIQEEKNTA
-306 GFDFKQFYDTNRK
+306 FDFKKFYHENRT
-319 KVILLLVVLL
+319 KVILMLVLL
-329 SFGFFIGSFLAYGKF
+329 LSVGFFIGSFLAYGKF
-344 WSNAEVSVPSVV
+344 WSNAEVNVPSVV
-356 GMQLSSAKTMLEDAN
+356 GMQLTSAKTMLEDAN

-378 TFDPKVPPGSVVSQY
+378 TFDPKVPVGSVVSQY
-393 PESGSI
+393 PEAGSI

-417 SMPDIRGLSL
+417 TMPDIRGLTL
-427 SSAKTKLNELGLK
+427 KIAQGKLGELGLK
-440 VGKVDE
+440 IGKVDE
-446 DFSDQPAE
+446 EFSDQPAE
-454 TVLSQNPSA
+454 TILSQNPKASGQV
-463 TSKIAKGSTV
+463 AKGSTI
-473 DVVISKGANNKVKI
+473 DIVISKGVNNKVKLA
-487 PDFRGNKIDAVT
+487 DFRGNKLEAVT
-499 KQLESLKIKVGNISE
+499 KQLESLKLKVGNITE
-514 VNDNNYSSGT
+514 VNDNNSANGT

-533 SEIDENSSVDFTI
+533 TEVDENSNIDFTI
-546 VKSSQKAAMGMVSVT
+546 AKTSQQKTAMGVLT
-561 VPEGASKQA
+561 YTIPEGAVKQA
-570 VQIIVTDN
+570 VQIVVTDN
-578 DGRHVIYE
+578 DGRHIIYE
-586 SIHKPGDKIQKPIE
+586 NIHKPGDKIQKPIE
-600 INGQTRVQIYI
+600 LNGQTRAQLYL
-611 NGSLVQEKML
+611 NGSLVLEKIL

>member
-1 MLNRILDNRYTILE
+1 MLNRILDNRYTVLE

-49 NDFKIRFKYEAQA
+49 SDFKTRFKYEAQA

-99 ILREG
+99 IMREG
-104 ILSIPDALKIA
+104 ILNIADALKITT
-115 RDIAEAL
+115 DIAEAL

-141 LTTSGRVKVTDFG
+141 LTTTGRVKVTDFG

-197 VLLYEMLTGS
+197 VLLYEMLTGT

-251 NPDNR
+251 NPEDRYDN
-256 YNNITDMIRD
+256 ISAMIKD
-266 LDLVQNYFNSRYNK
+266 LNLVQNYFNSRYNK
-280 PISEDEFATQII
+280 PIAEDEFATQII
-292 PRQQNIVEEPETTS
+292 PIQKPIQEEKNTA
-306 GFDFKQFYDTNRK
+306 FDFKKFYHENRT
-319 KVILLLVVLL
+319 KVILMLVLL
-329 SFGFFIGSFLAYGKF
+329 LSVGFFIGSFLAYGKF
-344 WSNAEVSVPSVV
+344 WSNAEVNVPSVV
-356 GMQLSSAKTMLEDAN
+356 GMQLTSAKTMLEDAN

-378 TFDPKVPPGSVVSQY
+378 TFDPKVPVGSVVSQY
-393 PESGSI
+393 PEAGSI

-417 SMPDIRGLSL
+417 TMPDIRGLTL
-427 SSAKTKLNELGLK
+427 KIAQGKLGELGLK
-440 VGKVDE
+440 IGKVDE
-446 DFSDQPAE
+446 EFSDQPAE
-454 TVLSQNPSA
+454 TILSQNPKASGQV
-463 TSKIAKGSTV
+463 AKGSTI
-473 DVVISKGANNKVKI
+473 DIVISKGVNNKVKLA
-487 PDFRGNKIDAVT
+487 DFRGNKLEAVT
-499 KQLESLKIKVGNISE
+499 KQLESLKLKVGNITE
-514 VNDNNYSSGT
+514 VNDNNSANGT
-524 ILGQNPAPG
+524 ILGQNPSPG
-533 SEIDENSSVDFTI
+533 TEVDENSNIDFTI
-546 VKSSQKAAMGMVSVT
+546 AKTSQQKTAMGVLT
-561 VPEGASKQA
+561 YTIPEGAAKQA
-570 VQIIVTDN
+570 VQIVVTDN
-578 DGRHVIYE
+578 DGRHIIYE
-586 SIHKPGDKIQKPIE
+586 NIHKPGDKIQKPIE
-600 INGQTRVQIYI
+600 LNGQTRAQLYL
-611 NGSLVQEKML
+611 NGSLVLEKIL

>member
-1 MLNRILDNRYTILE
+1 MLNRILDNRYTVLE

-49 NDFKIRFKYEAQA
+49 SDFKTRFKYEAQA

-99 ILREG
+99 IMREG
-104 ILSIPDALKIA
+104 ILNIADALKITT
-115 RDIAEAL
+115 DIAEAL

-141 LTTSGRVKVTDFG
+141 LTTTGRVKVTDFG

-197 VLLYEMLTGS
+197 VLLYEMLTGT

-251 NPDNR
+251 NPEDRYDN
-256 YNNITDMIRD
+256 ISAMIKD
-266 LDLVQNYFNSRYNK
+266 LNLVQSYFNSRYNK
-280 PISEDEFATQII
+280 PIAEDEFATQII
-292 PRQQNIVEEPETTS
+292 PIQKQIQEEKNTA
-306 GFDFKQFYDTNRK
+306 FDFKKFYHENRT
-319 KVILLLVVLL
+319 KVILMLVLL
-329 SFGFFIGSFLAYGKF
+329 LSVGFFIGSFLAYGKF
-344 WSNAEVSVPSVV
+344 WSNAEVNVPSVV
-356 GMQLSSAKTMLEDAN
+356 GMQLTSAKTMLEDAN

-378 TFDPKVPPGSVVSQY
+378 TFDPKVPVGSVVSQY
-393 PESGSI
+393 PEAGSI

-417 SMPDIRGLSL
+417 TMPDIRGLTL
-427 SSAKTKLNELGLK
+427 KIAQGKLGELGLK
-440 VGKVDE
+440 IGKVDE
-446 DFSDQPAE
+446 EFSDQPAE
-454 TVLSQNPSA
+454 TILSQNPKA
-463 TSKIAKGSTV
+463 AGQVAKGS
-473 DVVISKGANNKVKI
+473 DIDIVISKGVNNKVKLA
-487 PDFRGNKIDAVT
+487 DFRGNKLEAVT
-499 KQLESLKIKVGNISE
+499 KQLESLKLKVGNITE
-514 VNDNNYSSGT
+514 VNDNNSANGT

-533 SEIDENSSVDFTI
+533 TEVDENSNIDFTI
-546 VKSSQKAAMGMVSVT
+546 AKTSQQKTAMGVLT
-561 VPEGASKQA
+561 YTIPEGAVKQA
-570 VQIIVTDN
+570 VQIVVTDN
-578 DGRHVIYE
+578 DGRHIIYE
-586 SIHKPGDKIQKPIE
+586 NIHKPGDKIQKPIE
-600 INGQTRVQIYI
+600 LNGQTRAQLYL
-611 NGSLVQEKML
+611 NGSLVLEKIL